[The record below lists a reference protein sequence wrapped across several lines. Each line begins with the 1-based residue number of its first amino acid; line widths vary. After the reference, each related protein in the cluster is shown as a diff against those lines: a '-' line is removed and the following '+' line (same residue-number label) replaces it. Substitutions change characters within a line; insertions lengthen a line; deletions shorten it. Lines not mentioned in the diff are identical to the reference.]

1 MRMKDDKLDP
11 MTRATRF
18 MLGLLAASAFGA
30 LPRSAHAEPPS
41 AKATPVYVLSIWT
54 DDSDDQ
60 ADALTQALRL
70 RAREAQG
77 WSLAET
83 TQSFETLAIALKCPS
98 KPDPPCL
105 QRIGDQLHADHYVW
119 GTMNKRKDAPGEVK
133 ADVHLWTRGKGD
145 AEAVEVYSDNLKDA
159 SDESLRAIAA
169 RLFGKLTGT
178 GAAGTLVVHAGTGGG
193 SVLVDGAPR
202 AVLDNGVA
210 RVDLPSGTHTVS
222 VNVPG
227 FEASSQSASVPI
239 GTEEDMT
246 FTLAPAQPAP
256 ESVPASPFPVR
267 KVLGYS
273 SIVAGVGLLVAGGV
287 EGMRY
292 LNDANDNNDLRK
304 GLPTSVTD
312 VCDAAQQLASGQP
325 QKATQACN
333 DSKDAVTASA
343 LAWIFGGVGAVLV
356 GTGVWLVAT
365 DHGSSE
371 ASASAASASSKP
383 AVDVL
388 PRLGLQGGGLDVR
401 VTF

>member
-1 MRMKDDKLDP
+1 

-18 MLGLLAASAFGA
+18 ALGLLAASAFGA
-30 LPRSAHAEPPS
+30 VPRSAHAEPPN

-60 ADALTQALRL
+60 ADALTQALRS

-98 KPDPPCL
+98 RPDPPCL

-119 GTMNKRKDAPGEVK
+119 GTMSKKRGAPGQVR
-133 ADVHLWTRGKGD
+133 ADVHLWARGKGD
-145 AEAVEVYSDNLKDA
+145 TEAIETYSDNLRDA
-159 SDESLRAIAA
+159 SDESLRTVAA

-178 GAAGTLVVHAGTGGG
+178 SAAGTLVVHAGSGGG
-193 SVLVDGAPR
+193 SVLVDGAR
-202 AVLDNGVA
+202 KAALENGVA

-222 VNVPG
+222 VSVPG
-227 FEASSQSASVPI
+227 FDAASQSAAVPV

-246 FTLAPAQPAP
+246 FTLSPSQPVP
-256 ESVPASPFPVR
+256 ESASGSSFPVR

-273 SIVAGVGLLVAGGV
+273 SLVAGVGMLVAGGV
-287 EGMRY
+287 EGMRW
-292 LNDANDNNDLRK
+292 LNDKNDSHDIRR
-304 GLPTSVTD
+304 SFSSSITD
-312 VCDAAQQLASGQP
+312 VCNASQQLASGQP
-325 QKATQACN
+325 QKAIQACN

-343 LAWIFGGVGAVLV
+343 LAWVFAGVGAALV
-356 GTGVWLVAT
+356 GTGVWLVT
-365 DHGSSE
+365 GDHGSGE
-371 ASASAASASSKP
+371 GSASAATASSKP
-383 AVDVL
+383 KVDVVPL
-388 PRLGLQGGGLDVR
+388 LGLQGGQLDVR

>member
-1 MRMKDDKLDP
+1 
-11 MTRATRF
+11 MTRATQF
-18 MLGLLAASAFGA
+18 TLGLLAAFAIGA
-30 LPRSAHAEPPS
+30 VPRTAHAEPPN

-60 ADALTQALRL
+60 ADALTQALRS
-70 RAREAQG
+70 RVREAQG

-83 TQSFETLAIALKCPS
+83 TQSFETLSIALKCPN

-119 GTMNKRKDAPGEVK
+119 GTMNEKKGAPGEVK
-133 ADVHLWTRGKGD
+133 ADVHLWARGKGD
-145 AEAVEVYSDNLKDA
+145 TEAIETYSDNLKDA

-193 SVLVDGAPR
+193 SVLVDGAPK
-202 AVLDNGVA
+202 AVLENGMA
-210 RVDLPSGTHTVS
+210 RVDLPSGAHTVS
-222 VNVPG
+222 VRVPG
-227 FEASSQSASVPI
+227 FDSSSQSASVPV

-246 FTLAPAQPAP
+246 FTLSPTQAAS
-256 ESVPASPFPVR
+256 ESTSGSSFPVR

-273 SIVAGVGLLVAGGV
+273 SIVAGVGMLVAGGV

-292 LNDANDNNDLRK
+292 LSDYNDSNDIRK
-304 GLPTSVTD
+304 DMCAPGGTCTPVITD
-312 VCDAAQQLASGQP
+312 VCDPAQQLASGQP

-333 DSKDAVTASA
+333 DSKDAVTAST
-343 LAWIFGGVGAVLV
+343 LAWIFSGVGAVLI
-356 GTGVWLVAT
+356 GTGVWLVTT
-365 DHGSSE
+365 DHASSE
-371 ASASAASASSKP
+371 GSTSAATASSKP
-383 AVDVL
+383 KVDVRPL
-388 PRLGLQGGGLDVR
+388 LGLQGGRLDVR